1 MNTPAK
7 PKKIGIV
14 VFDGCQILDATGPA
28 AVLGDANVQL
38 RNLGAAK
45 PGYEVQLLAPSPGP
59 VLTNCGVS
67 LVADHALSRHTLDY
81 HTLICAGGSGVYD
94 FINHKDHVRDIGRLA
109 RNASRIVSVCTGTF
123 VLAETGMLD
132 GKRAVTHWSHC
143 QKLAERYPR
152 IDVDPDPIFIKDGNV
167 YTSAGV
173 TAGMDL
179 ALAIVEADHGRNIAL
194 AVARSLVMFLK
205 RPGNQAQFSRHLAV
219 QMAPAGSIRDVQVW
233 LLENLSADISV
244 ERMADRAAMSL
255 RTFNRQFKQETG
267 MTPARYVT
275 ECRLDVARRLL
286 EESPLPIKTV
296 AGKSGF
302 GDEERMRRAFRKMLG
317 VSPDGYR
324 NLFTNTQDAA

>member
-1 MNTPAK
+1 MNVSNET
-7 PKKIGIV
+7 KKVGIV

-28 AVLGDANVQL
+28 AVFGDANVQL
-38 RNLGAAK
+38 RNMAAAAQ
-45 PGYEVQLLAPSPGP
+45 GYDVRLIAPSSGP
-59 VLTNCGVS
+59 VRTNCGVS
-67 LVADHALSRHTLDY
+67 VMADHALSAHSLEL

-94 FINHKDHVRDIGRLA
+94 FIADKTHVRDVGRLA
-109 RNASRIVSVCTGTF
+109 RTAKRVVSVCTGTF
-123 VLAETGMLD
+123 VLAETGLLNK
-132 GKRAVTHWSHC
+132 KRAVTHWAHC
-143 QKLAERYPR
+143 QKLADEYPR

-167 YTSAGV
+167 FTSAGV

-179 ALAIVEADHGRNIAL
+179 ALAIVEADHGRDIAL

-244 ERMADRAAMSL
+244 ERMAERAAMSL

-275 ECRLDVARRLL
+275 ECRLDAARRLL

>member
-1 MNTPAK
+1 MNAPNK
-7 PKKIGIV
+7 PEKIGIV
-14 VFDGCQILDATGPA
+14 VFDGCQVLDATGPA
-28 AVLGDANVQL
+28 AVFGDANVQL
-38 RNLGAAK
+38 RNLGIDT
-45 PGYEVQLLAPSPGP
+45 PGYDVRLIAPSSGP
-59 VLTNCGVS
+59 VRTNCGVS
-67 LVADHALSRHTLDY
+67 LVTDYSLPSNKPDY

-94 FINHKDHVRDIGRLA
+94 FIENKDHVRDVYRLA
-109 RNASRIVSVCTGTF
+109 RKASRIVSVCTGTF
-123 VLAETGMLD
+123 VLAETGLLD

-143 QKLAERYPR
+143 QRLADNYPK
-152 IDVDPDPIFIKDGNV
+152 IEVDPDPIFIRDGNV
-167 YTSAGV
+167 FTSAGV

-179 ALAIVEADHGRNIAL
+179 ALAIVEADHGRDVAL

-233 LLENLSADISV
+233 LLENLTADISV
-244 ERMADRAAMSL
+244 DRLADRAAMSL

-275 ECRLDVARRLL
+275 ECRVDVARRLL

-324 NLFTNTQDAA
+324 NLFTNAQDAA